1 MGSSSMSSRGRVLLA
16 FVTIAVALGGV
27 GAARAGSD
35 DWNERDFRLKT
46 ITADLG
52 DLESSF
58 IEFSGTMTQQA
69 REAGFSPHIRFRT
82 DIRITCQNAA
92 NPTQTLIRTSFLDS
106 RSDATIVVGTGNR
119 FTNLE
124 AGTIKWTATFTF
136 AVETESEFSAFMW
149 CQQAGYV
156 VRDIAATGASGIAW
170 LSVFNLSPTPGT
182 SLYRYEIP
190 AGASVLRFTRHDG
203 TPF

>member
-1 MGSSSMSSRGRVLLA
+1 MSSLGRVLLT
-16 FVTIAVALGGV
+16 FVTIAVALGGA
-27 GAARAGSD
+27 GAAQGSSG
-35 DWNERDFRLKT
+35 DWNERDFRLRT

-52 DLESSF
+52 SLGSSSL
-58 IEFSGTMTQQA
+58 EFSGTMTQQA
-69 REAGFSPHIRFRT
+69 REAGLYPHFRFRT

-92 NPTQTLIRTSFLDS
+92 NPVQTLTRTSSLDS
-106 RSDATIVVGTGNR
+106 RSDATIVVGTGNQ

-136 AVETESEFSAFMW
+136 AVETEGEFWAFFW

-156 VRDIAATGASGIAW
+156 VRDVVATGASGIAW
-170 LSVFNLSPTPGT
+170 LSVINLSPMPGT
-182 SLYRYEIP
+182 SLYQYEIP

-203 TPF
+203 TGF